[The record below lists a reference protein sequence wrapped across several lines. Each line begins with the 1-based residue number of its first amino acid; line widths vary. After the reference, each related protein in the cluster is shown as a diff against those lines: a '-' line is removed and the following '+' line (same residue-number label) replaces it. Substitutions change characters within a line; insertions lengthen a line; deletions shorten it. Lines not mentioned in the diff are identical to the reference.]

1 LYCES
6 SFLCML
12 HCRQSRR
19 LCVFIVCSLGPEIC
33 FSTQLVTS
41 SNSFF
46 EGFVICTEPLLRD
59 GSLCNNLPSGLEKQP
74 ERVIVKRGEPLLLN
88 CILNRFFAL
97 DSRELPQK
105 NITWIKNGL
114 PIESKSILGHTIS
127 YSNGSLFVPHTI
139 SLASSDDG
147 ADDGFYFC
155 IVNYLSETFISSG
168 THVTVAGNFA
178 HEVVLMCFVYVACI
192 LVGHTKQF
200 WSELYKITVGRG
212 IG

>member
-1 LYCES
+1 
-6 SFLCML
+6 ML

-114 PIESKSILGHTIS
+114 PNWVEKYTWSYYFLFKWKFVCSAYHITSKQWWWCWWWILFLH
-127 YSNGSLFVPHTI
+127 
-139 SLASSDDG
+139 
-147 ADDGFYFC
+147 C
-155 IVNYLSETFISSG
+155 
-168 THVTVAGNFA
+168 
-178 HEVVLMCFVYVACI
+178 
-192 LVGHTKQF
+192 
-200 WSELYKITVGRG
+200 
-212 IG
+212 